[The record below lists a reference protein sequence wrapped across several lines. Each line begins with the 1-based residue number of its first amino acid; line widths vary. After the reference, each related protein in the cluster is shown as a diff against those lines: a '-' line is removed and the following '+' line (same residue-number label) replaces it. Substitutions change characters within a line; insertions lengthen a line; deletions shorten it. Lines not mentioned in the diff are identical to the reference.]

1 MKKFK
6 QVNSTL
12 YGLDLGLQYNVDNFQ
27 RETLNKTVRGGDGY
41 TKLHYKEK
49 LSQEG
54 IKSIAAVHLK
64 TALQVLG
71 LNSLDNVAFGLGD
84 FISAKQIGVYP
95 VYVCESQCDDG
106 MWEYQVE
113 SWISEFTE
121 GDPLSNELFM
131 ESSLLVEEDT
141 VKLYKETK
149 TDKWGT
155 TSTGWELSL

>member
-1 MKKFK
+1 
-6 QVNSTL
+6 
-12 YGLDLGLQYNVDNFQ
+12 
-27 RETLNKTVRGGDGY
+27 
-41 TKLHYKEK
+41 
-49 LSQEG
+49 
-54 IKSIAAVHLK
+54 
-64 TALQVLG
+64 
-71 LNSLDNVAFGLGD
+71 
-84 FISAKQIGVYP
+84 
-95 VYVCESQCDDG
+95 

-113 SWISEFTE
+113 SWFSEFTE

>member
-1 MKKFK
+1 MKEFK

-27 RETLNKTVRGGDGY
+27 RETLNKTVRGGDSY
-41 TKLHYKEK
+41 TKLRYKEK
-49 LSQEG
+49 LTKEG
-54 IKSIAAVHLK
+54 IKSIAAVYLK
-64 TALQVLG
+64 TTLQVLG
-71 LNSLDNVAFGLGD
+71 LNSLDNVGFGLGD
-84 FISAKQIGVYP
+84 FISAEQIGIYP
-95 VYVCESQCDDG
+95 VYVCEVKCDDG
-106 MWEYQVE
+106 SWEYQVE
-113 SWISEFTE
+113 SWISEFTG

>member
-1 MKKFK
+1 MKEFK

-41 TKLHYKEK
+41 TKLRYKEK

-84 FISAKQIGVYP
+84 FISAKQIGV
-95 VYVCESQCDDG
+95 
-106 MWEYQVE
+106 
-113 SWISEFTE
+113 
-121 GDPLSNELFM
+121 
-131 ESSLLVEEDT
+131 
-141 VKLYKETK
+141 
-149 TDKWGT
+149 
-155 TSTGWELSL
+155 